1 MSKKRII
8 AVIVFVLVFLCF
20 WAFSFFYGKEDSFVS
35 DKETQKEETEL
46 EQKEKA
52 DVGTDMVYEN
62 LEGLFFLNEE
72 GTTVFKEHL
81 EKWLQ
86 SEGVKVSYVRVLGN
100 TELGTED
107 ILSGQ
112 ELSYSFYLE
121 CDAGQYIK
129 GTYGSGEYVFQFIS
143 ELPFAEDVDEM
154 TSDKTVEEQKQ
165 EAEAVRES
173 YKGTPMGDDAGTV
186 VLLNKEVLPGEL
198 SPEQLVFDMTGF
210 LEQEGELRRE
220 VSFVEQTEEGYLF
233 SFRNQRLDGKEL
245 LVTVSEGNYLIM
257 FVGGK

>member
-1 MSKKRII
+1 MI
-8 AVIVFVLVFLCF
+8 AVIVFVVVFFGFGL
-20 WAFSFFYGKEDSFVS
+20 FSFFHGGEDSSVL
-35 DKETQKEETEL
+35 DKKEQKKETEL
-46 EQKEKA
+46 EQKA
-52 DVGTDMVYEN
+52 QVDVDTDMVYEN

-81 EKWLQ
+81 ENWLKF
-86 SEGVKVSYVRVLGN
+86 EGLRVSYVRVLGN

-112 ELSYSFYLE
+112 ELSYIFYLE

-129 GTYGSGEYVFQFIS
+129 GIYGSGEYIFQFIS
-143 ELPFAEDVDEM
+143 ELPFAEDVDEV
-154 TSDKTVEEQKQ
+154 TPEKTLEEQKQ

-173 YKGTPMGDDAGTV
+173 YKGTPMGDDAGDV
-186 VLLNKEVLPGEL
+186 VLLNKDVLPGEL
-198 SPEQLVFDMTGF
+198 SAEQLVFDMTGF

-245 LVTVSEGNYLIM
+245 LVTVSDGNYLIM